1 MKKHFFTAVGLSVML
16 AGSVILPGVSPAAAQ
31 SSSLSVIERVDTTEN
46 GFVHSKYINEDG
58 VEVSLSGHTSISTN
72 KRKASFLPSSYDSR
86 DNGIIT
92 PIKDQGVTG
101 GCWAFAAIKSLEA
114 DSILQNLSELA
125 GTDYSESH
133 LIWYAYNRL
142 TDSTDP
148 LYGDYLSTQVT
159 NSSDYYNL
167 GGNAYIASFILANWW
182 GAVLENKAPFSADTT
197 QELQQMARSMR
208 NEPASLRSQSEVH
221 LKEARFFENTD
232 LSGIKEAVMEH
243 GAVDVALYYN
253 ASNMY
258 HSSSVTSA
266 YETSHTEDDA
276 NHCVTIVGWDDD
288 FNTFSS
294 EAPGSGAWLIA
305 NSYGEDYSLS
315 NSGYYWVSYYDTSL
329 CEFSTFEAESTDTY
343 DTNFQYDGIGW
354 GDLYYD
360 TVDITFANIFTN
372 GTDSPRSIGAA
383 GFYTNSTDQKYK
395 IEVYRSITGTL
406 PTSGTLVPEC
416 TTYGTVPNSGY
427 HTISLAEPVAVAAGE
442 TFSIVVTFYS
452 ENGSTVYV
460 SIEGSSD
467 PFSTHYSSQSGQ
479 SFVYSDGKWSDNT
492 SFKIGRFSRNMN
504 NVCLKA
510 LAHTI
515 TESEYQKQEEVHAS
529 QTPAAFPEPSDSTP
543 QTPGNT
549 PVSTPAE
556 TGVST
561 ISPEAPL
568 QTPDP
573 ATPANSFSPETSP
586 ATAAPLP
593 SDDAGQMT
601 PFSSLTPSPS
611 SSPKPSASPVSAT
624 PGPTGTPNAPGN
636 STNSKTTIT
645 AGDNGTVSSSGS
657 GTLIVVKK
665 TKLTLRKGKSSKVPI
680 TVKPASMKKK
690 LTYKSKNKKI
700 ASVNKNGIIHA
711 KKKGTTRIIIKT
723 PDKAKIKIKLIV
735 KKSLKT
741 SR

>member
-16 AGSVILPGVSPAAAQ
+16 AGSVILPDVSPAAAR
-31 SSSLSVIERVDTTEN
+31 SSSLSVIERIDTSEN

-58 VEVSLSGHTSISTN
+58 EEVSLSGHASTSAN
-72 KRKASFLPSSYDSR
+72 KRKSSSLPSSYDFRENSA
-86 DNGIIT
+86 IT
-92 PIKDQGVTG
+92 PVKNQGVTG

-114 DSILQNLSELA
+114 DSILQNLSDPA

-142 TDSTDP
+142 TDTTSP

-182 GAVLENKAPFSADTT
+182 GAVSENKAPFAADTT
-197 QELQQMARSMR
+197 QELKQMARSMK
-208 NEPASLRSQSEVH
+208 NQPESLRSQSEVH
-221 LKEARFFENTD
+221 LKETRFFEKND

-243 GAVDVALYYN
+243 GAVDAALYYN
-253 ASNMY
+253 TSNMY

-294 EAPGSGAWLIA
+294 ETPGSGAWLIA
-305 NSYGEDYSLS
+305 NSYGEDYSMS
-315 NSGYYWVSYYDTSL
+315 NNGYYWVSYYDTSL

-360 TVDITFANIFTN
+360 TADITFANIFTN

-383 GFYTNSTDQKYK
+383 GFYTTAADQKYK
-395 IEVYRSITGTL
+395 IEVYRNITGTL

-427 HTISLAEPVAVAAGE
+427 HTISLTEPVAVAAGE
-442 TFSIVVTFYS
+442 TFSVVVTFYS

-467 PFSTHYSSQSGQ
+467 PFSTHYSSRSGQ

-492 SFKIGRFSRNMN
+492 AFKIGRFSRNMN

-515 TESEYQKQEEVHAS
+515 TESDYQKQEEAHAS
-529 QTPAAFPEPSDSTP
+529 QTPATSPEPSDSTP

-556 TGVST
+556 TGVPT
-561 ISPEAPL
+561 ISPESPF

-586 ATAAPLP
+586 TTAAPLP

-601 PFSSLTPSPS
+601 PFSSLTPSLS
-611 SSPKPSASPVSAT
+611 SSPKPSDLPVSAT
-624 PGPTGTPNAPGN
+624 PAPTAATNVSGDNA
-636 STNSKTTIT
+636 KTAVTIT
-645 AGDNGTVSSSGS
+645 TGGNRTVSSSS
-657 GTLIVVKK
+657 GTLIIVNK
-665 TKLTLRKGKSSKVPI
+665 TKLILQKGKSSKVPI
-680 TVKPASMKKK
+680 TVKPESMKKK

-700 ASVNKNGIIHA
+700 AIVNKKGIIHA
-711 KKKGTTRIIIKT
+711 KKKGTTKIIIKT